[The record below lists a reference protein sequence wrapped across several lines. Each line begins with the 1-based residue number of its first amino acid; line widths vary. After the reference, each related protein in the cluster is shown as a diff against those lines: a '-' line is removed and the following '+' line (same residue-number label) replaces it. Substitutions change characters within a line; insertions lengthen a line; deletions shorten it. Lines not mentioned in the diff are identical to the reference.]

1 MSILPKA
8 NIHDFIASIKSQK
21 TPGNY
26 HTSGL
31 IIRKK
36 GTDNLGVEDI
46 GDSLSEYIFLEVNEG
61 IQDRTILEHFKNA
74 FEVKKWLFI
83 YLADGILP
91 KILREQLSRVKDSNT
106 VFIQG
111 QEVENTFFGNLP
123 DQSRIVVL
131 IDEENIAKINYPQ
144 FLGLFGPIIEV

>member
-1 MSILPKA
+1 MIPKTS
-8 NIHDFIASIKSQK
+8 IHDFVTSIKFQK
-21 TPGNY
+21 YPGNY

-36 GTDNLGVEDI
+36 GTDNLGVSDI
-46 GDSLSEYIFLEVNEG
+46 GDALSEYIFLEIDEG
-61 IQDRTILEHFKNA
+61 IQDKTILEHFKKA
-74 FEVKKWLFI
+74 FEEKKWLFI
-83 YLADGILP
+83 HLADGALS
-91 KILREQLSRVKDSNT
+91 KLLREQLSRLKDSNT

-111 QEVENTFFGNLP
+111 QSVEDTFFGNLP
-123 DQSRIVVL
+123 DQSRVVVL

>member
-1 MSILPKA
+1 MVPKIS
-8 NIHDFIASIKSQK
+8 IHDFIASIKSQK
-21 TPGNY
+21 APGNY

-36 GTDNLGVEDI
+36 GTDNLGVSDI

-61 IQDRTILEHFKNA
+61 IQDKTILEHFKKA
-74 FEVKKWLFI
+74 FEEKKWLFI
-83 YLADGILP
+83 HLADGTLS
-91 KILREQLSRVKDSNT
+91 KLLREQLSRLKDSNT

-111 QEVENTFFGNLP
+111 QSVEDTFFGNLP
-123 DQSRIVVL
+123 DQSRVVVL
-131 IDEENIAKINYPQ
+131 IDEENMAKVNYLQ